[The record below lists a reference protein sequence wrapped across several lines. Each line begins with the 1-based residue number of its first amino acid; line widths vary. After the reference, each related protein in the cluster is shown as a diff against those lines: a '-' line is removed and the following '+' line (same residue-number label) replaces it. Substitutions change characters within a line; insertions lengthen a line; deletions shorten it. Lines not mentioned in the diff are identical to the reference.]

1 MTEPTWKEDILSKVP
16 RSKEDFW
23 LWSFF
28 GSLGLTLLS
37 EWIYT
42 NRLPPSSRF
51 VEVGLKA
58 LVSGIL
64 IFLYWLFIRW
74 VATTAE
80 KASRS
85 FVGFMIF
92 AILAPAIAWI
102 VVIMFKKPQPI
113 DPVAWSNYLKT
124 WINSFGQWSQSSL
137 VGFGL
142 PWQQWRAINRRK

>member
-16 RSKEDFW
+16 HSKEDFW

-28 GSLGLTLLS
+28 GSLGLILLS

-113 DPVAWSNYLKT
+113 DPVA
-124 WINSFGQWSQSSL
+124 
-137 VGFGL
+137 
-142 PWQQWRAINRRK
+142 